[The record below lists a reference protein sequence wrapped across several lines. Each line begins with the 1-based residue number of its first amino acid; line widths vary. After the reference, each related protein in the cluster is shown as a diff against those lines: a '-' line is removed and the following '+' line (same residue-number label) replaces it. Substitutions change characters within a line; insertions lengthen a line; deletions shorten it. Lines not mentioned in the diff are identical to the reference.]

1 MRETLLYFDTGNSF
15 LSGTQ
20 NSNNKWDYI
29 KLKSFYQQIKE
40 SRVKKKNM
48 EWKELQE
55 N

>member
-1 MRETLLYFDTGNSF
+1 MRETLLDFDTGNSF

-40 SRVKKKNM
+40 SWVKKKNV
-48 EWKELQE
+48 EWKELQQ